1 VLAALVAHPQEPNQA
16 LWLVCARPGD
26 GQEPWYLLTS
36 EPVQSADD
44 AWTLVLAY
52 ARRWQ
57 IEMAFRLGKSE
68 LAMESP
74 RLWTWERREKLLL
87 VVTLAY
93 AFMLSLLA
101 DELHALV
108 TWLLRQFSIREQFMG
123 ELPVGMALIVTMPS
137 QRFPFLAAAPTMRV
151 PGSVAETINAYLSL
165 RAALV
170 AVIQHNGREAKQIK
184 SLAVPGLCTGV
195 GGMGYGMAAQRM

>member
-1 VLAALVAHPQEPNQA
+1 MRVLIRWPKRYQVADADAQQRPAWQMFRGQRSWDERIAWDARRRRFRRIGVLAALVAHPQEPNQA

-108 TWLLRQFSIREQFMG
+108 TWLLRQFCHRTGKQGRE
-123 ELPVGMALIVTMPS
+123 T
-137 QRFPFLAAAPTMRV
+137 AAPLYRLRSALSRLWLAHPQPKLPILSQT
-151 PGSVAETINAYLSL
+151 PG
-165 RAALV
+165 
-170 AVIQHNGREAKQIK
+170 
-184 SLAVPGLCTGV
+184 
-195 GGMGYGMAAQRM
+195 